1 MRKLVI
7 LRPEPGAS
15 ASVAAARQMG
25 LEAVAMPLFGVRALD
40 WTAPDPARFD
50 ALVLTS
56 ANAARHGGAELDK
69 LKALPVHAVGE
80 ATAEAARRAGLAV
93 ASIGAGSGEELV
105 AGLPQGLRLLH
116 LAGLDR
122 RPLPVAET
130 VIVYEVVELPAPDGL
145 AELSGAVIAVHSPR
159 AGRRLGELA
168 RGKGSIAV
176 AAISP
181 AAAAACGAGWEE
193 VAIASRP
200 TDRAL
205 LAVAAGLCEKPSR

>member
-15 ASVAAARQMG
+15 ASVAAARATG
-25 LEAVAMPLFGVRALD
+25 LEAVAMPLFEVRALD

-50 ALVLTS
+50 GIVLTS

-80 ATAEAARRAGLAV
+80 TTADAARRAGFTV

-105 AGLPQGLRLLH
+105 AGLPHGLRLLH
-116 LAGLDR
+116 LAGRDHR
-122 RPLPVAET
+122 VLPVEQA
-130 VIVYEVVELPAPDGL
+130 IAIYEAVELPAPKGL
-145 AELSGAVIAVHSPR
+145 DQLSGAVIAVHSPR

-168 RGKGSIAV
+168 RDKVSIAV

-181 AAAAACGAGWEE
+181 TAAAACGTGWED
-193 VAIASRP
+193 VAIASQP

-205 LAVAAGLCEKPSR
+205 LAVAAGLCEKPGR